1 MHFAFWFFGQNLRK
15 LEMAMVLRA
24 AHRSSQ
30 ASHLGEKCSVCAN
43 YHRTFNFKLQSILH
57 LIFDFLDRIW
67 QNWKWLW
74 SSEQLIDPVKQ
85 ATWEK
90 SVLSVPI
97 TVEHSTFPCYL
108 WAWCTKFHTISIIM
122 GWLFSGGVFIH
133 ISLIYMLKCHKNVLV
148 IISCQTHL

>member
-1 MHFAFWFFGQNLRK
+1 MWVKIICVLVLTKGTYEKRNSS
-15 LEMAMVLRA
+15 LRA
-24 AHRSSQ
+24 ID
-30 ASHLGEKCSVCAN
+30 LFTLK
-43 YHRTFNFKLQSILH
+43 SIVN
-57 LIFDFLDRIW
+57 FLDRIW

-148 IISCQTHL
+148 IISYQTHL

>member
-1 MHFAFWFFGQNLRK
+1 MK
-15 LEMAMVLRA
+15 
-24 AHRSSQ
+24 
-30 ASHLGEKCSVCAN
+30 
-43 YHRTFNFKLQSILH
+43 SIVN
-57 LIFDFLDRIW
+57 FLDRIW

-122 GWLFSGGVFIH
+122 GWLLFWRCFHSGFLNILVRMAYEYSSHNNLSNSIRDHSYITSSHFWDFWTPFPPYTVGEDPSVRKVFMLSFW
-133 ISLIYMLKCHKNVLV
+133 SLNTLWYV
-148 IISCQTHL
+148 